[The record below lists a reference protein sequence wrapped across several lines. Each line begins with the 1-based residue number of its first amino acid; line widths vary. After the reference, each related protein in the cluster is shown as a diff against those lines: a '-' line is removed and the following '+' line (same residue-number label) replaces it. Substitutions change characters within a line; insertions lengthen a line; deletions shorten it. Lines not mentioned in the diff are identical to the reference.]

1 MAGILDGKV
10 ALVTGGAS
18 GIGQATAV
26 VMAREGARVA
36 VADRAEADA
45 AATVALINAA
55 GGQAIA
61 IGGDVTREADVAAMV
76 ARTVSAF
83 GRIDCAFNNAGIAPR
98 AVGPA
103 GQRLHELSQ
112 EAFDRMLAVNLTGV
126 FLCLKHE
133 VAQMLAQGGGGAIVN
148 TASIAGLIGLATSG
162 HYVAAKHGVVGLTK
176 SAAIEY
182 AQDGIRVNCVNP
194 GYITTPMTK
203 ETIEE
208 RGERDTGKGADA
220 AHGRSRRDR
229 GSRGLDVFGQGVV
242 HDRRGA
248 RGRRRILRGLR
259 RAVRGG
265 RRYHAALPSNSSSPT
280 SIWPGARTWR
290 TSKLSGA
297 KRYSTS
303 PTSLVPI
310 TSCIRVGN
318 DEAGRGRPDVAGV
331 AKGEVAPLMDVA

>member
-1 MAGILDGKV
+1 MAGILEGKM

-45 AATVALINAA
+45 TATVALINAA

-103 GQRLHELSQ
+103 GQRLHEFSQ

-133 VAQMLAQGGGGAIVN
+133 VTQMLAQGGGGAIVN
-148 TASIAGLIGLATSG
+148 TASIAGLIGLATSA

-194 GYITTPMTK
+194 GYVATPMTK

-208 RGERDTGKGADA
+208 RGQDILAKVPMRRFGVPGEIAEAVAWMCSDKASFMTGAS
-220 AHGRSRRDR
+220 H
-229 GSRGLDVFGQGVV
+229 VV
-242 HDRRGA
+242 D
-248 RGRRRILRGLR
+248 
-259 RAVRGG
+259 GG
-265 RRYHAALPSNSSSPT
+265 YHAA
-280 SIWPGARTWR
+280 
-290 TSKLSGA
+290 
-297 KRYSTS
+297 
-303 PTSLVPI
+303 
-310 TSCIRVGN
+310 
-318 DEAGRGRPDVAGV
+318 
-331 AKGEVAPLMDVA
+331 

>member
-26 VMAREGARVA
+26 VMVREGARVA

-45 AATVALINAA
+45 AGTVALINAA

-83 GRIDCAFNNAGIAPR
+83 GRIDCAFNNAGIAGR

-103 GQRLHELSQ
+103 GQRSHELSQ
-112 EAFDRMLAVNLTGV
+112 EAFDAMLAVNLRGV

-133 VAQMLAQGGGGAIVN
+133 VTQMLAQGGGGAIVN
-148 TASIAGLIGLATSG
+148 TASIAGLIGLATSA

-194 GYITTPMTK
+194 GYVATPMTK

-208 RGERDTGKGADA
+208 RGQDILAKVPMRRFGVPGEIAEAVAWMCSDKASFMTGASHVIDGGYYA
-220 AHGRSRRDR
+220 A
-229 GSRGLDVFGQGVV
+229 
-242 HDRRGA
+242 
-248 RGRRRILRGLR
+248 
-259 RAVRGG
+259 
-265 RRYHAALPSNSSSPT
+265 
-280 SIWPGARTWR
+280 
-290 TSKLSGA
+290 
-297 KRYSTS
+297 
-303 PTSLVPI
+303 
-310 TSCIRVGN
+310 
-318 DEAGRGRPDVAGV
+318 
-331 AKGEVAPLMDVA
+331 

>member
-1 MAGILDGKV
+1 MAGILEGKV

-18 GIGQATAV
+18 GIGQATSV

-36 VADRAEADA
+36 VADRAEGAA

-76 ARTVSAF
+76 ARTISAF

-176 SAAIEY
+176 SAALEY
-182 AQDGIRVNCVNP
+182 AEDGIRVNCVNP
-194 GYITTPMTK
+194 GYITTPMTR
-203 ETIEE
+203 ETVEE
-208 RGERDTGKGADA
+208 RGEQILAKVPMRRMGIPFEIAEAVAWMCSDKASFMTGASHVIDGGYYA
-220 AHGRSRRDR
+220 A
-229 GSRGLDVFGQGVV
+229 
-242 HDRRGA
+242 
-248 RGRRRILRGLR
+248 
-259 RAVRGG
+259 
-265 RRYHAALPSNSSSPT
+265 
-280 SIWPGARTWR
+280 
-290 TSKLSGA
+290 
-297 KRYSTS
+297 
-303 PTSLVPI
+303 
-310 TSCIRVGN
+310 
-318 DEAGRGRPDVAGV
+318 
-331 AKGEVAPLMDVA
+331 